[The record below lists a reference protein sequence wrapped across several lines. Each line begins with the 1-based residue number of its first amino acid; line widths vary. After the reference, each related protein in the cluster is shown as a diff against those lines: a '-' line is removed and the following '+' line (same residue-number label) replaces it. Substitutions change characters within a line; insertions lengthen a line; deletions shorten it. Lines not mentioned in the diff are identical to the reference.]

1 MMCVCV
7 INCVTKYLN
16 AEFKEDG
23 YFVNEVETQL
33 REKLLRGSQTQDFY
47 YSEDKTNNK
56 ALALTY
62 SLCSGHNVH
71 SDVYLYMNA
80 SQPGL
85 LPEGVFNGI
94 L

>member
-1 MMCVCV
+1 VCV

-16 AEFKEDG
+16 VEFKEDR
-23 YFVNEVETQL
+23 YFINEVETQL
-33 REKLLRGSQTQDFY
+33 REKLLRDSQTQDFHY
-47 YSEDKTNNK
+47 LKDKTSNK

-62 SLCSGHNVH
+62 LISSGHTML
-71 SDVYLYMNA
+71 SDMYLYTNA

-85 LPEGVFNGI
+85 LPEWVFNGI